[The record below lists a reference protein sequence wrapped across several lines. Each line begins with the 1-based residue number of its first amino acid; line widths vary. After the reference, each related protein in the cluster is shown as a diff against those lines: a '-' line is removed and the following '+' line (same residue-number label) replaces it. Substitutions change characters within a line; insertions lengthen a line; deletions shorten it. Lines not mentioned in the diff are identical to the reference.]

1 MTLTSLRLS
10 TLLTVALL
18 ASPVAVA
25 SENVHWAFQVP
36 VRPRLPKVANQG
48 WPQSAIDYFVL
59 ARLEAARVEPS
70 PPADQRTLVR
80 RLSLDLR
87 GLPPT
92 AEEVSRF
99 LTDNRPGAYERL
111 VRRLMASVHF
121 GERWGRYWLDVA
133 HYADS
138 DGYTI
143 DGAREIWRYR
153 DWVIDAFNRD
163 LRLDQFVVEQ
173 FAGDLLPGATRLQRV
188 ATGFLRNTMIN
199 GEGGTDPEEFR
210 VEAVADR
217 LHTMGVGLLGM
228 TLSCARCHDHKSDAI
243 SHREYYQ
250 LFAFLNNCDEISIDA
265 PTAQQTADGT
275 FRERIGQLEKIDV
288 REAMFWKHHTEPFL
302 LAQRNWEAG
311 LSRQDK
317 ITKSFALKQVLQI
330 PREHRSSDQVQL
342 TQNHFRETKFAREKF
357 PELGELAR
365 LRDEAAKVSQTLVVR
380 ERAEARKTYIHLR
393 GQFLDRGDRVE
404 PGVPEALHPLPG
416 NGEVL
421 TRLDLAR
428 WLVARD
434 NPLTPRVLVNR
445 FWQQLFG
452 TGIVATENDF
462 GTQGE
467 LPSHRGLLDWLAR
480 ELVEQGW
487 SMKHMIRLMVMSAT
501 YRQQSVW
508 RPELEPLDPT
518 NRLLA
523 RQRRLRLDA
532 EVIRDVAL
540 AAAGLLSPTVGG
552 PSVFPPQPEGVFAQT
567 QAPKSWDVSTG
578 ADRYRRGMYTHF
590 YRSSP
595 YPALMVFDFPES
607 NVTCTRRVQ
616 SNTPL
621 QALALANDTVFVEC
635 ARAVGIKLAEE
646 QGSSDQDR
654 IDTMFRR
661 CLARPAEVEE
671 ASRLLQFVE
680 LQRRRFGEDRQ
691 AAEALL
697 ATAGAEDQVVE
708 KATWVAAARVVLNL
722 DEFITRE

>member
-1 MTLTSLRLS
+1 MAIASVRLS
-10 TLLTVALL
+10 TLFAGVLL
-18 ASPVAVA
+18 AFPVAA
-25 SENVHWAFQVP
+25 SENVHWAFQAP
-36 VRPRLPKVANQG
+36 VRSQLPKVASQA
-48 WPQSAIDYFVL
+48 WPQNAIDYFVL
-59 ARLEAARVEPS
+59 ARLEAEGIEPS
-70 PPADQRTLVR
+70 PPADRRTLVR

-99 LTDNRPGAYERL
+99 LADNRSGAYERL

-121 GERWGRYWLDVA
+121 GERWGRHWLDVA

-138 DGYTI
+138 DGYTL

-163 LRLDQFVVEQ
+163 LRFDQFVVEQ
-173 FAGDLLPGATRLQRV
+173 FAGDLLPGATRPQRV
-188 ATGFLRNTMIN
+188 ATGFLRNTMLN
-199 GEGGTDPEEFR
+199 TEGGTDPEEFR

-228 TLSCARCHDHKSDAI
+228 TLSCARCHDHKYDAI
-243 SHREYYQ
+243 SQREYYR
-250 LFAFLNNCDEISIDA
+250 LFAFLNNCDEIQIDA

-275 FRERIGQLEKIDV
+275 FQKRIEQLVNLDAQ
-288 REAMFWKHHTEPFL
+288 EAKFCKHRTEEFV
-302 LAQRNWEAG
+302 LAQGNWETG
-311 LSRQDK
+311 LSRQQK
-317 ITKSFALKQVLQI
+317 GTKSFALRRVLETPPDQ
-330 PREHRSSDQVQL
+330 RSSEQL
-342 TQNHFRETKFAREKF
+342 QLIQNQFRETKFAHKKF
-357 PELGELAR
+357 PELVELAK
-365 LRDEAAKVSQTLVVR
+365 LRSELPKVSRTLAVR
-380 ERAEARKTYIHLR
+380 ERGEPRTTHIHLR
-393 GQFLDRGDRVE
+393 GQFLDQGDRVE
-404 PGVPEALHPLPG
+404 PGVLDALQPLSA
-416 NGEVL
+416 NSEVL

-452 TGIVATENDF
+452 SGIVATENDF

-467 LPSHRGLLDWLAR
+467 PPSHRELLDWLAQ

-508 RPELEPLDPT
+508 RPELEQLDPT

-523 RQRRLRLDA
+523 RQQRLRLDA

-567 QAPKSWDVSTG
+567 QAPKPWEVSTG

-635 ARAVGIKLAEE
+635 ARALGIKLAGE
-646 QGSSDQDR
+646 QGGLDQDR

-671 ASRLLQFVE
+671 TSRLLRFVA
-680 LQRRRFGEDRQ
+680 LQPSRFGEDPQ
-691 AAEALL
+691 AAEAFL
-697 ATAGAEDQVVE
+697 ATAGAEGQVVE
-708 KATWVAAARVVLNL
+708 AAAWIAAARVVLNL